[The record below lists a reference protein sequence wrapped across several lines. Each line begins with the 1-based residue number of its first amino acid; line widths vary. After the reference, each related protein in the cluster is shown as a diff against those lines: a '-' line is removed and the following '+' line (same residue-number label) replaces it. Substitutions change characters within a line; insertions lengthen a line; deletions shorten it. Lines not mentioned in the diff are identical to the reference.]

1 MYFGPFSLENCLK
14 LRKRCVLESCVFM
27 ALLLH
32 GTSET
37 RLGISPHQSIS
48 HKESK
53 LVCAYNNVGCSD
65 QKISAGN
72 GNQLEERKIP
82 SQLISEL
89 SYQRGMTTLIAYY
102 LGVEWCGG
110 VQCLL
115 TLCAS
120 VPMCCIYLT
129 RLGHVNLITF
139 VPLQAD
145 QPKSRYSQSSWAGR
159 DHLK

>member
-1 MYFGPFSLENCLK
+1 
-14 LRKRCVLESCVFM
+14 M
-27 ALLLH
+27 ALLFH

-37 RLGISPHQSIS
+37 RLGISRHQSIS

-89 SYQRGMTTLIAYY
+89 SYQRGMKTVISVLSHCS
-102 LGVEWCGG
+102 LPGSGG
-110 VQCLL
+110 VGLL
-115 TLCAS
+115 VDPPSVPVCQCAS
-120 VPMCCIYLT
+120 VLYMFNQTWSCKSHNISSSPG
-129 RLGHVNLITF
+129 RLQPTLLVQPGFVGWQGSFRVILSHVQKFGESFNST
-139 VPLQAD
+139 
-145 QPKSRYSQSSWAGR
+145 
-159 DHLK
+159 